1 VLIAGLVWLNG
12 PGVRFLAPRIAAYFL
27 EKSGLQGEFTV
38 EGNLVGG
45 LSISNLKLVGDHDL
59 SSVTID
65 RFVPSYRWG
74 NLVKGKLDG
83 LMIEGVHAELRLG
96 LKQENAPSRPPLDLK
111 KVVKTLRSLREQ
123 VIPLAV
129 RIENL
134 SLRATR
140 EGKAVI
146 QLAPSSIRHSPG
158 SADFTIALGAIT
170 DVGGRAWPAQESTVS
185 WTVEQISIPRIDPW
199 PGVSVQQLALRLPEG
214 GEPSLVAS
222 VHVDDAIFM
231 LTTSPGFTAAKLDLR
246 EGKLQVEEVA
256 RRLGIEIPAAAV
268 LTSLAL
274 EVDEILPNPQA
285 ATGTVQL
292 LFEDVRWKD
301 WQASELGVDAA
312 LAAREA
318 TVAARGGMLGTEI
331 SVEAKAPITR
341 ADQRFTL
348 GDTKGKFA
356 IADVPRLLRGL
367 SARIPHI
374 DPEAV
379 VPASTLAGNFN
390 LSLAG
395 NQLTVAT
402 ADLLL
407 KPEDATLATPIAID
421 ARWAP
426 GEPLAGGVSVAGLKA
441 TANYEIQSA
450 VYQAT
455 LDLDQF
461 TTRSIER
468 WLAIFKVKPLGSGV
482 FSGKWA
488 GKGEL
493 RTRQHRGDFSL
504 TQASWSRE
512 AAAAISASGGVT
524 YDWPVGF
531 KTQGLRVQMN
541 EQSVALEAG
550 LRNGVLELRNFLWS
564 DGTGELAEG
573 SASLPVPADLA
584 KWRETLAGETRS
596 VQVSLKSRVLSLAL
610 LKPWLPALEK
620 LDPRS
625 TGQLDLAL
633 TGSYSKPEIHA
644 KLEARDLRS
653 PSEPKLPPA
662 DLKIELAGRDGQ
674 LTATGEATAAD
685 FSPAVMKAAMPFRP
699 TDWAQA
705 PGLLKEEILE
715 ARLDLPRLD
724 LSRFSSLVPA
734 AEQVSGIVT
743 GNVVV
748 SGKVGKPEIKGV
760 IDLAGGG
767 ILMKS
772 GKIPPLKGVTAAVE
786 FAPDRVV
793 LKSVNA
799 SVAGGTLDGDGAVA
813 ILGGKLG
820 EIRLR
825 LRGDHLPIVRNDS
838 LILRA
843 NADLSLQGTFEK
855 ATLSG
860 TVAAVDSIF
869 FRDIE
874 ILPLGQP
881 FTGPAAA
888 ALPKIDP
895 PKAVA
900 GSIPEPFRSWGLALT
915 ARTEDPLIIR
925 GNLARGEISGSVRV
939 GGTMGSPAPNGVF
952 TIQDLTAS
960 LPFSTL
966 KVPRGTLRFSPAS
979 GFDPVL
985 EIRGSAEPRPY
996 QVTVYAYGSA
1006 SKPQL
1011 VLTSNPPLPENEIM
1025 TLLATGT
1032 TTSGLEDPA
1041 TASSRALQLLA
1052 EELRRGRFRYGK
1064 QLRPL
1069 FALADKVDFSLAEP
1083 DPYSN
1088 DTFST
1093 ATLALTDRWFISAGI
1108 GAQGDSRT
1116 LLVWRVRFR

>member
-1 VLIAGLVWLNG
+1 MAGLVWLNG
-12 PGVRFLAPRIAAYFL
+12 PGLRFLAPRIAAHFL
-27 EKSGLQGEFTV
+27 EKSGLRGEFTV

-45 LSISNLKLVGDHDL
+45 LSILNLKLVGD
-59 SSVTID
+59 SSLANLTID
-65 RFVPSYRWG
+65 RLVPSYRWG
-74 NLVKGKLDG
+74 NLVRGKLEG
-83 LMIEGVHAELRLG
+83 LTIEGVHAELRLG
-96 LKQENAPSRPPLDLK
+96 LKQENEPSRPPLDLK
-111 KVVKTLRSLREQ
+111 KVVKNLRSLREQ
-123 VIPLAV
+123 VIPVAV
-129 RIENL
+129 RVEKL
-134 SLRATR
+134 SMRATR

-146 QLAPSSIRHSPG
+146 QLAPSSIGHLPG
-158 SADFTIALGAIT
+158 SADFTVALGAIT
-170 DVGGRAWPAQESTVS
+170 DAAGRVWPAQESTVS
-185 WTVEQISIPRIDPW
+185 WAAEQISIPRIDPW
-199 PGVSVQQLALRLPEG
+199 PGVSVRELALRLPEG
-214 GEPSLVAS
+214 GEPSLETS
-222 VHVDDAIFM
+222 IHVDESIFL
-231 LTTSPGFTAAKLDLR
+231 LTTSPGLASAKLDLR

-256 RRLGIEIPAAAV
+256 KRFGIEIPAAAV

-285 ATGTVQL
+285 ASGKVRL
-292 LFEDVRWKD
+292 VFEDVRWRD
-301 WQASELGVDAA
+301 WQANELSVDAA
-312 LAAREA
+312 LAAGEA
-318 TVAARGGMLGTEI
+318 TVAALGEMLGTEI
-331 SVEAKAPITR
+331 SVEAKAPVTR
-341 ADQRFTL
+341 EDQWFSL

-356 IADVPRLLRGL
+356 IADVPRLLSGL
-367 SARIPHI
+367 TTRFPNIDSA
-374 DPEAV
+374 AV
-379 VPASTLAGNFN
+379 VPASAVAGDFT

-395 NQLTVAT
+395 NKLTA
-402 ADLLL
+402 AAAELLL
-407 KPEDATLATPIAID
+407 KPEDETLATPIAID

-426 GEPLAGGVSVAGLKA
+426 GEPLSGGASLAGLKV
-441 TANYEIQSA
+441 TANYEIPSA

-461 TTRSIER
+461 TTRRIDR
-468 WLAIFKVKPLGSGV
+468 WLAIFKVKPAGSGV

-493 RTRQHRGDFSL
+493 RTRQHRGEFSL

-512 AAAAISASGGVT
+512 AAPAISASGGMT

-531 KTQGLRVQMN
+531 QTQGLRVQMN

-550 LRNGVLELRNFLWS
+550 LSDGVLELKNFLWS

-573 SASLPVPADLA
+573 SASLPVPADLT
-584 KWRETLAGETRS
+584 KWRETLAGETRP

-625 TGQLDLAL
+625 TGQLAL
-633 TGSYSKPEIHA
+633 DVTGSYSQPEITA
-644 KLEARDLRS
+644 KLAARDLRS
-653 PSEPKLPPA
+653 PSQPKLPPA
-662 DLKIELAGRDGQ
+662 DLKIELVGRDGQ
-674 LTATGEATAAD
+674 LTVTGEATAAD
-685 FSPAVMKAAMPFRP
+685 FSPAVIKAAMPFRP
-699 TDWAQA
+699 TDWARE
-705 PGLLKEEILE
+705 PGLAVEEILE
-715 ARLDLPRLD
+715 ARVDLPRLD

-767 ILMKS
+767 MVMKS
-772 GKIPPLKGVTAAVE
+772 GKIPPIKGVTAAVE

-793 LKSVNA
+793 LKSLDA
-799 SVAGGTLDGDGAVA
+799 TVAGGTLKGDGAVA
-813 ILGGKLG
+813 ILNGKLG

-825 LRGDHLPIVRNDS
+825 LRGDHLPIIRNDS

-843 NADLSLQGTFEK
+843 NADLNLQGTFEK

-860 TVAAVDSIF
+860 TVGAVDSIF

-874 ILPLGQP
+874 ILPIGQP

-895 PKAVA
+895 PKALA
-900 GSIPEPFRSWGLALT
+900 SAIPEPFRSWGLALT

-925 GNLARGEISGSVRV
+925 GNLARGEISGSARV
-939 GGTMGSPAPNGVF
+939 GGTLGSPAPSGVF
-952 TIQDLTAS
+952 TIKDLSAS

-966 KVPRGTLRFSPAS
+966 KVPRGTLRFAPAS
-979 GFDPVL
+979 GFDPIL
-985 EIRGSAEPRPY
+985 EIRGTAEPRPY

-1011 VLTSNPPLPENEIM
+1011 VLTSSPPLPENEIM

-1032 TTSGLEDPA
+1032 TTSGLENPA

-1069 FALADKVDFSLAEP
+1069 LALADKVDFSLAES

-1093 ATLALTDRWFISAGI
+1093 ATIALTDRWFISAGI